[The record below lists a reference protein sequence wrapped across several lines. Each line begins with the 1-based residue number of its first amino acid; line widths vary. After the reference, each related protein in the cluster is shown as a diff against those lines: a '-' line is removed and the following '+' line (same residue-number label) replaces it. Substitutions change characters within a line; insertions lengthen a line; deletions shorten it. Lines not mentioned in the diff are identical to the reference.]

1 MKNAFEIIAKTLA
14 ALFAVAFFAFF
25 SWYPY
30 AMAFGG
36 AHAPAS
42 APGEYSMSIPYPYG
56 VSDIFGNP

>member
-14 ALFAVAFFAFF
+14 AAFAIAFFAFF

-30 AMAFGG
+30 AMAFG
-36 AHAPAS
+36 AHAPS
-42 APGEYSMSIPYPYG
+42 APAELSLPIAYPFS